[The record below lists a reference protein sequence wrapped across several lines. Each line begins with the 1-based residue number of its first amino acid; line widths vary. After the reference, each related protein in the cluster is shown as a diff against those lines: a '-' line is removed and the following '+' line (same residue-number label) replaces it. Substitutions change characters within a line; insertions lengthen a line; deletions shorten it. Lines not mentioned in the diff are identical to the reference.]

1 MRRRPPRST
10 RTDTLFPYTT
20 LFRSVFQTE
29 APALARSTGAG
40 IDRNAQPSSA
50 GKPQR
55 TRYNRSGDPRNR
67 PLAGTPDPRPGA
79 QADLE
84 DRRGAEADRGRL
96 LRLLRGDGPA
106 DRVETARSP
115 SHRHAEH
122 RSAGTARAPGPA
134 VQGRLKPAPG
144 GRTHGA
150 PLTPGPFRPQRRRA

>member
-1 MRRRPPRST
+1 MVRPPPRST
-10 RTDTLFPYTT
+10 RPDTRLPYTT
-20 LFRSVFQTE
+20 LFR
-29 APALARSTGAG
+29 A
-40 IDRNAQPSSA
+40 
-50 GKPQR
+50 
-55 TRYNRSGDPRNR
+55 RYNRSGDPRNR